1 MLIAISIATGLIV
14 AWVSF
19 HWFYED
25 IYDCLD
31 SWSRGRDHRSYG
43 LLWTDRQRWSDAAL
57 ANAKFTVYLA
67 LVVGSGLLTYFVGR
81 KIFGEL

>member
-1 MLIAISIATGLIV
+1 MLIIVSVAISLLV
-14 AWVSF
+14 ARVSF

-25 IYDCLD
+25 IHDCLT
-31 SWSRGRDHRSYG
+31 SWGRARDHRAYG

-67 LVVGSGLLTYFVGR
+67 LVVGSGLLTF
-81 KIFGEL
+81 FGVRGLLGIS